1 MLLSRDYVGYMAGE
15 LVKRLVASKMIE
27 TSSASELAKK
37 VRAAMQE
44 EISIEDRLN
53 EEVRQ
58 ILTQYADD
66 MRRAGA
72 SYQEMCK
79 KVKGELARQRKLIL
93 R

>member
-15 LVKRLVASKMIE
+15 LVKRLVASNMIE
-27 TSSASELAKK
+27 TSSASELTKK
-37 VRAAMQE
+37 LRAAMQE
-44 EISIEDRLN
+44 EISVEDRLN

-72 SYQEMCK
+72 SYQEKYK